1 VVEVRNKRQETG
13 NYAGVIDLFTT
24 AAKRPRLIIR
34 VFGELS
40 LPSAGSP

>member
-1 VVEVRNKRQETG
+1 VEVRNKRQESG
-13 NYAGVIDLFTT
+13 NYAGVIQLTT
-24 AAKRPRLIIR
+24 TSKQRPRMIIR